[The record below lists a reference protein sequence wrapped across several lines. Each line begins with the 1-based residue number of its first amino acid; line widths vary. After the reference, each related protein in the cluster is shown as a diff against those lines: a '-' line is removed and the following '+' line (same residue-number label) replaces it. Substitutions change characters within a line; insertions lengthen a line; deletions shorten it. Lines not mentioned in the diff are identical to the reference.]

1 MRARCAVASEGH
13 VRVNVAYL
21 QRTHVDAH
29 VCIGELPSPEEC
41 MHGKI
46 CPFVDHRL
54 YYIAVI
60 AKLECAALHV
70 HVSHQR
76 FPTLLSSS
84 RGFEN
89 ISREMLRTVP
99 FHPRRFFHSF
109 FSFLTPNFYARRS

>member
-1 MRARCAVASEGH
+1 MQRACCAAASEGH

-29 VCIGELPSPEEC
+29 VCIGELPSLEEY

-70 HVSHQR
+70 R
-76 FPTLLSSS
+76 A
-84 RGFEN
+84 
-89 ISREMLRTVP
+89 
-99 FHPRRFFHSF
+99 HPRSTFL
-109 FSFLTPNFYARRS
+109 SFLRIEDSRKWISLDERC

>member
-54 YYIAVI
+54 YYNAVI
-60 AKLECAALHV
+60 AKLECAALYV
-70 HVSHQR
+70 HINDSQR
-76 FPTLLSSS
+76 SFLRVEDSK
-84 RGFEN
+84 
-89 ISREMLRTVP
+89 ISLARCYVR
-99 FHPRRFFHSF
+99 FHSILGV
-109 FSFLTPNFYARRS
+109 SSIRSSLF

>member
-1 MRARCAVASEGH
+1 MQRACCAAASEGH

-29 VCIGELPSPEEC
+29 VCIGELPSLEEY

-70 HVSHQR
+70 RAHHIHVPLVPSNR
-76 FPTLLSSS
+76 E
-84 RGFEN
+84 FEKVD
-89 ISREMLRTVP
+89 ISR
-99 FHPRRFFHSF
+99 
-109 FSFLTPNFYARRS
+109 